1 VSGNHITE
9 RQIRL
14 YMKLRE
20 NFTQEVA
27 ASKASVS
34 VSTAGRIEGNRHQ
47 PKKDKRGWRTRA
59 DPLEP
64 IWDSV
69 VLPLLKQDANIS
81 PVGILITYV
90 TSISINSVHHRDAHL
105 SGVSASGDIYMALHK
120 T

>member
-47 PKKDKRGWRTRA
+47 PKKIAR
-59 DPLEP
+59 
-64 IWDSV
+64 V
-69 VLPLLKQDANIS
+69 AN
-81 PVGILITYV
+81 
-90 TSISINSVHHRDAHL
+90 
-105 SGVSASGDIYMALHK
+105 
-120 T
+120 